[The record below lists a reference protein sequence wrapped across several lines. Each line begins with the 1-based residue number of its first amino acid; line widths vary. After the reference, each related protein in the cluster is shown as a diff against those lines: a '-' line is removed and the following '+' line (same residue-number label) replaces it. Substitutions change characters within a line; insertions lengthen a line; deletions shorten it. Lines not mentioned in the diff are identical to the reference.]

1 MSKNHLQDIRD
12 ERLGHQTETG
22 VDDRS
27 EDVHFHLSSIAMNFQ
42 VTSIG
47 TVSFTAIQ
55 TAIRLH
61 VEGKT
66 SLHKDLKLK
75 RREQREQREKRR
87 QAKEEELQTLRALQE
102 ERERKLAE
110 LELLKEAQKQTQALL
125 EQDELRRR
133 QQHEQLQRALEVQLR
148 EAEEVRVEGEEEK
161 EDRVTKNCHSFPR
174 VCPSEGSNQHAGR
187 NGSERGGGREAE
199 EEDQGA
205 GGDAE
210 AARGGP
216 AAGD

>member
-27 EDVHFHLSSIAMNFQ
+27 EEVHFHLSSIAMNFQ

-148 EAEEVRVEGEEEK
+148 EAEEVRVEGEEG
-161 EDRVTKNCHSFPR
+161 EDRVAKNCHSFPS

-210 AARGGP
+210 AAGGGP

>member
-1 MSKNHLQDIRD
+1 MHVLPKNHLQDIRD

-27 EDVHFHLSSIAMNFQ
+27 EEVHFHSSSTAMNFQ
-42 VTSIG
+42 VMSVV

-148 EAEEVRVEGEEEK
+148 EAEEVRVEGEEEEEE
-161 EDRVTKNCHSFPR
+161 EDKVAKNCHSFPR
-174 VCPSEGSNQHAGR
+174 AYPPEGSNQHAGR
-187 NGSERGGGREAE
+187 DGSER
-199 EEDQGA
+199 
-205 GGDAE
+205 
-210 AARGGP
+210 RGG
-216 AAGD
+216 